1 MLERFDLDRDGK
13 VDMKEWELARLQARR
28 EVRKQHAGMQSRS
41 VEGTHILRK
50 PGDGRLFLIANE
62 LPDKLGSR
70 YRIWS
75 RVHLAIFIGAGCA
88 GLFML

>member
-1 MLERFDLDRDGK
+1 MSRLDSFIR
-13 VDMKEWELARLQARR
+13 RLQAQR
-28 EVRKQHAGMQSRS
+28 EVRKQHAGMRS

-62 LPDKLGSR
+62 LPDKLGAR

-75 RVHLAIFIGAGCA
+75 WVHLVIFIGAGCA
-88 GLFML
+88 GLLML